1 MYIYI
6 VHIHNIY
13 FSENINQILFMQL
26 WINGLVPH
34 DYIYSHM
41 NEEALYNTNIVT
53 ILSLACVWIFHE
65 FDYAG

>member
-1 MYIYI
+1 
-6 VHIHNIY
+6 
-13 FSENINQILFMQL
+13 MQL
-26 WINGLVPH
+26 WKNGLVPH
-34 DYIYSHM
+34 DYIYSHI